1 MTRARRVL
9 GQTRGLPPLVLLSGL
24 LSGLLLFGAT
34 GCVLH
39 TPRTDRVA
47 RQLEAAMPGV
57 HFQALEGVKLGRISL
72 GLAGRLTAF
81 AADQDE
87 DPDVETA
94 SRMLRELRRVEVAT
108 YGLEGEEP
116 STWPRELEDAFR
128 HEGWST
134 LARIHEPDG
143 TLAWV
148 LYQGQFDRMHSA
160 LVIHLE
166 HEELN
171 VVRLEGRLDR
181 VIYVAMDMVR
191 DGESK
196 DGESTDGES
205 KDGEFKD
212 VVDT

>member
-1 MTRARRVL
+1 MTREHHVL
-9 GQTRGLPPLVLLSGL
+9 RLTQSLLA
-24 LSGLLLFGAT
+24 LLLLVGAT

-47 RQLEAAMPGV
+47 RQLEASMPGV
-57 HFQALEGVKLGRISL
+57 RFEAREGVKLGRMSL

-87 DPDVETA
+87 DPEVETA
-94 SRMLRELRRVEVAT
+94 SRMLRELRRVEVAS
-108 YGLEGEEP
+108 YGLEGDEP
-116 STWPRELEDAFR
+116 SAWPRELEDAFR
-128 HEGWST
+128 HEGWRT
-134 LARIHEPDG
+134 LARIHQPDG
-143 TLAWV
+143 ALAWV
-148 LYQGQFDRMHSA
+148 LYQGQFDHMHSA

-191 DGESK
+191 NGESA
-196 DGESTDGES
+196 DI
-205 KDGEFKD
+205 
-212 VVDT
+212 VDT